1 MDRERITPKFTQE
14 ERQEIA
20 ALAGRIAEIGEPA
33 LDGLVSSKIRLC
45 MISVAAI
52 NSAESVEQK
61 LAVAE
66 GMIHE
71 LHVVNEVLHRAGAI
85 RQIWGVDELSELD
98 RHFQEAGMGSLFDED
113 SEASRRLKKNLI

>member
-33 LDGLVSSKIRLC
+33 LDGLISLKGVSC
-45 MISVAAI
+45 MRSVAML
-52 NSAESVEQK
+52 NSIENFGQR
-61 LAVAE
+61 LAVVE
-66 GMIHE
+66 GVLHE
-71 LHVVNEVLHRAGAI
+71 ICFVDEILHRAGAI